1 MLCIF
6 FLIYNILLNTI
17 FPFRLDRLL
26 PGKMNLIYL
35 HCILVPVVNSQE
47 ALENSS
53 RQTGISRFV
62 DVVFELQQ
70 DFAAFI
76 CESNYQEGMYGDI
89 SMIFS
94 NSKKL
99 KNNLFPRNLML
110 NVLDT
115 LINDLF

>member
-1 MLCIF
+1 MYMLCIF
-6 FLIYNILLNTI
+6 FLIHNIMLNTI

-76 CESNYQEGMYGDI
+76 RKSLMYGD
-89 SMIFS
+89 SYMFFS
-94 NSKKL
+94 NPKS
-99 KNNLFPRNLML
+99 
-110 NVLDT
+110 
-115 LINDLF
+115 